1 MKAWL
6 VLGCLVMMASGVA
19 MAGKD
24 KAPAEK
30 ARPTKAATPSKLS
43 APDSKAGTADP
54 PAELPAPDD
63 EGAGVD
69 PLAGLPSIVGPKL
82 VELGHQAQID
92 LPAGMNL
99 FEQAAAQDLMR
110 KFGNNPDRVIAAI
123 VPPAGTGDWLVVIS
137 ASDVGYVSDSDANEL
152 DAAEML
158 EQFKRSTLEQN
169 KKRATQ
175 GIPELI
181 IDGWSERPH
190 YEQATRHLVWGLDG
204 HDTNSKFVNFFT
216 RFLGRNGYLS
226 VNLIDG
232 PTTIEASKVQALSVL
247 NALHFTPGARYEDHE
262 SSDKDSG
269 LGLKALVLGGAGVV
283 IAKKTGILLAIL
295 LALKKVFIVVI
306 AAIGGFFR
314 WLFGRKKQE
323 PDLNV
328 ASSEAPLPPPSD
340 PDLPPAG

>member
-1 MKAWL
+1 MKVWL

-30 ARPTKAATPSKLS
+30 APAA
-43 APDSKAGTADP
+43 KAGAPGKRST
-54 PAELPAPDD
+54 PDD
-63 EGAGVD
+63 KTGGAALQAEQPLPDTEGAAED
-69 PLAGLPSIVGPKL
+69 PLAGLAHIVGPKL
-82 VELGHQAQID
+82 VGLGHQAQID

-169 KKRATQ
+169 KKRVTQ
-175 GIPELI
+175 GIPELL
-181 IDGWSERPH
+181 IDGWTERPH
-190 YEQATRHLVWGLDG
+190 YEQATHHLVWGLDG

-232 PTTIEASKVQALSVL
+232 PTTIEASKGQALSVL

-262 SSDKDSG
+262 GGDKDSG

-283 IAKKTGILLAIL
+283 IAKKTGILVAIL
-295 LALKKVFIVVI
+295 LALKKLFIVVI

-314 WLFGRKKQE
+314 WLFGRKKPE
-323 PDLNV
+323 PDGNV